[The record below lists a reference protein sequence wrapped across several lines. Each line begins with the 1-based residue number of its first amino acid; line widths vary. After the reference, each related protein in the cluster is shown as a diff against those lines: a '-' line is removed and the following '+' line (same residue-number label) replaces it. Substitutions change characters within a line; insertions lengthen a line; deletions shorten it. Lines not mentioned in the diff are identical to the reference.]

1 MDIQLVAEHLQFPEG
16 PIAMADGSIVLVEIQ
31 RKTLTRVTPDGK
43 TQVIA
48 ELGGG
53 PNGAAVGPDGA
64 VYIANNGGSFTYH
77 EVNGL
82 NIPGATPA
90 GHKGGSIQRVDLK
103 SGAVTTLYTEC
114 EGRRFE
120 GPNDLVFDKE
130 GGMWFTDHGSSTPT
144 GRNYGG
150 LYYALPDGSRVVRH
164 REGLISPN
172 GVGLSPDE
180 KTVYVA
186 DTHLGRLW
194 AFDVAEPGKLA
205 PAPPLQPGRVVCNLQ
220 GYQLLDSLAVEAGG
234 KVCVATIIN
243 GGITAFDPSPE
254 AAGAVEHFPF
264 PDILCTNI
272 VFGGADMRDAW
283 VTGSGAGKLYK
294 CRWPRPGLK
303 LNFNA

>member
-1 MDIQLVAEHLQFPEG
+1 MDIELVCEGLQFPEG
-16 PIAMADGSIVLVEIQ
+16 PIAMADGSVILVEIQ

-43 TQVIA
+43 RETIA
-48 ELGGG
+48 DVGGG

-64 VYIANNGGSFTYH
+64 VYIANNGGSFTYY
-77 EVNGL
+77 EAGGL
-82 NIPGATPA
+82 NIPGPTPPDYA
-90 GHKGGSIQRVDLK
+90 GGSIQRVDLNT
-103 SGAVTTLYTEC
+103 GAVTTVYTEC
-114 EGRRFE
+114 DGKRLE
-120 GPNDLVFDKE
+120 GPNDLVFDK
-130 GGMWFTDHGSSTPT
+130 GGGLWFTEHGSSTPT

-150 LYYALPDGSRVVRH
+150 LCYCRPEGSKIERLRH
-164 REGLISPN
+164 DLVSPN

-194 AFDVAEPGKLA
+194 AFDLASPGVIGEQ
-205 PAPPLQPGRVVCNLQ
+205 PPFQPGRVVCNLQ

-234 KVCVATIIN
+234 KVCIATIIN
-243 GGITAFDPSPE
+243 GGITAFDE
-254 AAGAVEHFPF
+254 DGTTEHFPF

-283 VTGSGAGKLYK
+283 VTASGTGKLYK

-303 LNFNA
+303 LNFNG